1 MIKNLVPS
9 TFLAPFKSTMGVHFD
24 KVCNDIGANIGRIEK
39 DVVTKHGDW
48 TCGTKGKLQS
58 KDGHVLQLPLN
69 APWTVLVRFGLQLTA
84 IAKNGS
90 SDEPAYTMTID
101 ADIPAEAKSWYET
114 NYQHVA
120 KQEKQVA

>member
-1 MIKNLVPS
+1 
-9 TFLAPFKSTMGVHFD
+9 
-24 KVCNDIGANIGRIEK
+24 
-39 DVVTKHGDW
+39 
-48 TCGTKGKLQS
+48 
-58 KDGHVLQLPLN
+58 
-69 APWTVLVRFGLQLTA
+69 LQLTA